1 MDSVNNM
8 ELWDSVCKTDPSAV
22 KPITGKQYK
31 GSSPK
36 PYWLIEHATR
46 TFGAAG
52 FGWGHDIIGQGFQ
65 QCGQDD
71 MLHWAIV
78 EFWYMK
84 DNKRCSVQ
92 QMGGTKAMYKTNAGK
107 MMVDE
112 DAPKKSVTDAL
123 VKAMSSVGFAGDIFS
138 GRWDDSKYVN
148 EAGQYHQ
155 AEKSADI
162 DRKFESAKGRISAAK
177 NTQQL
182 TVIFNEFL
190 STKYAEQI
198 KTLCGI
204 KKEELSNA
212 K

>member
-1 MDSVNNM
+1 MGDLNNM
-8 ELWDSVCKTDPSAV
+8 EIWDKVFKTDPSAV

-36 PYWLIEHATR
+36 PYWLIEQATKI
-46 TFGAAG
+46 FGAAG
-52 FGWGHDIIGQGFQ
+52 FGWGHDIINQGFQ

-84 DNKRCSVQ
+84 DGKRCSVQ

-107 MMVDE
+107 LMVDE

-155 AEKSADI
+155 AEKFADI
-162 DRKFESAKGRISAAK
+162 DRKFESAKTRIAEAK
-177 NTQQL
+177 NKQQL
-182 TVIFNEFL
+182 AVIFNEFAN
-190 STKYAEQI
+190 TQYMEQI
-198 KTLCGI
+198 KSLCGA
-204 KKEELSNA
+204 KKEELNHG